1 MLKKGYV
8 EEGVQPQASLCDLQ
22 TTNKKKKWHPEPHST
37 SAIIELN
44 ERRRRRRG
52 RRIKGGMNA
61 TKEKKFEMTQ
71 NRSYMHLVEPNIAQ

>member
-1 MLKKGYV
+1 MWKKACSHRPHFV
-8 EEGVQPQASLCDLQ
+8 ICRPQ
-22 TTNKKKKWHPEPHST
+22 TKKEWHPEPHST